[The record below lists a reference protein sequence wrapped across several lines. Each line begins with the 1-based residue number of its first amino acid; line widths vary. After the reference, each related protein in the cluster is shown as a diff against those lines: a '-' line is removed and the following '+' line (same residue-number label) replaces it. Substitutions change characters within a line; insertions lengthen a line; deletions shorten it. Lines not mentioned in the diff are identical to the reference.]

1 MLIYLYFD
9 VLNMVSLQ
17 YNSLQVKKIEKHVAL
32 KQNIPIRLSDYVP
45 GIFQAIVSKKGMKK
59 AIESGLVT
67 VDGQAAYTSTYINGG
82 EIIVLHKKDSK
93 HALPTI
99 DLELEVLFEDDY
111 LAILNKPAGIVV
123 SGNKLTNIV
132 NALPTCL
139 QPSPLPDALERPMPA
154 HRLDFA
160 TSGVLLIGKT
170 AQGLTA
176 LNKLF
181 ENKKITKTYNAI
193 TIGKMPE
200 SGLQD
205 DTIKNK
211 KATTAFKVLQKIP
224 SPKFGFINV
233 VELKPTTGRRHQL
246 RIHMN
251 TIGNPILGDQT
262 YFKEGQVLKGK
273 GLFLHA
279 LSLDFIHPFTDE
291 KVSVTAE
298 LPAKFVRIIN
308 NTIGRK
314 KSEEEE

>member
-1 MLIYLYFD
+1 
-9 VLNMVSLQ
+9 
-17 YNSLQVKKIEKHVAL
+17 
-32 KQNIPIRLSDYVP
+32 
-45 GIFQAIVSKKGMKK
+45 MKK

-67 VDGQAAYTSTYINGG
+67 VNGQAGYTSTYINGG
-82 EIIVLHKKDSK
+82 ETIILHKRDPK

-99 DLELEVLFEDDY
+99 ELDLEILFEDDY
-111 LAILNKPAGIVV
+111 LAIINKPAGIVV

-132 NALPTCL
+132 NALPKSL
-139 QPSPLPDALERPMPA
+139 KPSSELDALDRPMPA

-160 TSGVLLIGKT
+160 TSGALLVGKT
-170 AQGLTA
+170 AKTLTA

-181 ENKKITKTYNAI
+181 EHKKISKTYNAI

-205 DTIKNK
+205 DIIKNK
-211 KATTAFKVLQKIP
+211 IATTAFKVLQEIP
-224 SPKFGFINV
+224 SPKFEFINV

-262 YFKEGQVLKGK
+262 YFKEGKVLKGK

-279 LSLDFIHPFTDE
+279 LSIEFDHPMTEE
-291 KVSVTAE
+291 KISATAE

-308 NTIGRK
+308 NTIGK
-314 KSEEEE
+314 KSGKEEE